1 MGQNP
6 ELSMGILRFVSK
18 TDYNT
23 LMNEVIEVTRR
34 TRKLAR
40 LVGNEAAFKQ
50 AEEFEQSAG
59 NAYRNRNVDHLEAN
73 LMALKELENALKA
86 GSAQN

>member
-1 MGQNP
+1 MHP
-6 ELSMGILRFVSK
+6 ISKRSVRILVVMSK

-34 TRKLAR
+34 TRKLSR
-40 LVGNEAAFKQ
+40 TIGNEAAFKQ

-59 NAYRNRNVDHLEAN
+59 NAYRNRNAELLEAT
-73 LMALKELENALKA
+73 LLALKELEKAL
-86 GSAQN
+86 QQQLTN

>member
-1 MGQNP
+1 M
-6 ELSMGILRFVSK
+6 SK

-23 LMNEVIEVTRR
+23 LMNEVIETTRR

-40 LVGNEAAFKQ
+40 LVGNEAAYKQ

-59 NAYRNRNVDHLEAN
+59 NAYRNRNAEHLEAN
-73 LMALKELENALKA
+73 LIALKELEQALKA
-86 GSAQN
+86 SSIQN